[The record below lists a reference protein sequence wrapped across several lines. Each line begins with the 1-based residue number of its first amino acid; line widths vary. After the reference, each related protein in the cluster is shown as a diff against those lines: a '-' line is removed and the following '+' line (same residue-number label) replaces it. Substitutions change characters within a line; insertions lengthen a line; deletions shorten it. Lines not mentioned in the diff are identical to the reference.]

1 MPKKQKH
8 TRKRRRG
15 GSHSGLL
22 AHPYKGAY
30 SPNPALAYTRHG
42 GYSSKM
48 YPSPGAHLN
57 GRGINILN
65 PLSAQYGGHA
75 HGHSTSSYP
84 NGLVGAAYN
93 NPNNLP
99 GVNGIGG
106 DANHYA
112 YNKSPTLQPS
122 ILINAGANR
131 PFLKGGR
138 CPLKGGKSLLKG
150 GKCLLKGGKSSL
162 RGGCGTC
169 LKGGKRSSSKRNKRR
184 TSLLKGGSTSSN
196 TFGQEFIN
204 LGRNVPFTLRSAY
217 NGLFGLPPP
226 INPSPLV
233 GQFLRPGQR
242 M

>member
-8 TRKRRRG
+8 TRKRRSSG
-15 GSHSGLL
+15 GSKSGLL

-30 SPNPALAYTRHG
+30 SPNPALAYTGHG
-42 GYSSKM
+42 GYSDKM
-48 YPSPGAHLN
+48 YPSHGAHLD
-57 GRGINILN
+57 GRNFFLN
-65 PLSAQYGGHA
+65 PLNTQSGGHS
-75 HGHSTSSYP
+75 GSSYP

-106 DANHYA
+106 DANHYK
-112 YNKSPTLQPS
+112 YNAAPTLQTRV
-122 ILINAGANR
+122 LMDTGANR
-131 PFLKGGR
+131 PFLN
-138 CPLKGGKSLLKG
+138 GGKSRLKS
-150 GKCLLKGGKSSL
+150 CRSPLT
-162 RGGCGTC
+162 GGCGTC
-169 LKGGKRSSSKRNKRR
+169 LKGGKRRSSSKRSKRR
-184 TSLLKGGSTSSN
+184 RRPFKGGSTSSN

-233 GQFLRPGQR
+233 GQFARPSQR
-242 M
+242 I

>member
-30 SPNPALAYTRHG
+30 SPNPALAYPATQPRG
-42 GYSSKM
+42 
-48 YPSPGAHLN
+48 
-57 GRGINILN
+57 GINFLN
-65 PLSAQYGGHA
+65 PLSAQSGGHGHG

-106 DANHYA
+106 DGNHYK
-112 YNKSPTLQPS
+112 YNETPTLQPE
-122 ILINAGANR
+122 ILKNMGANR
-131 PFLKGGR
+131 PFLNGGR

-150 GKCLLKGGKSSL
+150 GKSLLKGGKSSL
-162 RGGCGTC
+162 KGGCGTC

-184 TSLLKGGSTSSN
+184 TSLFKGGSTSSN

-233 GQFLRPGQR
+233 GQFARIGQR

>member
-8 TRKRRRG
+8 SYTTRKRTGRG
-15 GSHSGLL
+15 GSNSGLL

-30 SPNPALAYTRHG
+30 SPNPALAYPATQPRG
-42 GYSSKM
+42 
-48 YPSPGAHLN
+48 
-57 GRGINILN
+57 GINFLN
-65 PLSAQYGGHA
+65 PLNAQSGGYGHG

-106 DANHYA
+106 DANHYK
-112 YNKSPTLQPS
+112 YNETPTFQPE
-122 ILINAGANR
+122 ILTNTGANR
-131 PFLKGGR
+131 PFLN
-138 CPLKGGKSLLKG
+138 GGKSPLRG

-162 RGGCGTC
+162 KGGCGTC
-169 LKGGKRSSSKRNKRR
+169 LKGGKRRSSSKRNKRR
-184 TSLLKGGSTSSN
+184 TSLFKGGSTSSN
-196 TFGQEFIN
+196 TFGQEFMN

-233 GQFLRPGQR
+233 GQFARIGQR